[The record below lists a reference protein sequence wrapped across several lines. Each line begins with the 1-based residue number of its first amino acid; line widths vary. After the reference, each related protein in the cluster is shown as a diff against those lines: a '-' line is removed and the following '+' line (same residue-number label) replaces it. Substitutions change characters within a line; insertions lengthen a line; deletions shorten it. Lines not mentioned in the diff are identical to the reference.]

1 MFDIYNGVIKI
12 FNKELLE
19 KCDIEKSKRKLLDNL
34 TTLFYSDQE
43 QKEARAKINEILDC
57 TPHIIFY
64 TGRLIHLKQYIK
76 MSQVNGMVRVKEM
89 TALAE
94 LLHSIRKIQY
104 LPTKLKLRSEDRA
117 LQGFLRNLTPRVT
130 FEMIGK
136 VLCKAQRLLEGDD

>member
-1 MFDIYNGVIKI
+1 
-12 FNKELLE
+12 
-19 KCDIEKSKRKLLDNL
+19 
-34 TTLFYSDQE
+34 
-43 QKEARAKINEILDC
+43 
-57 TPHIIFY
+57 
-64 TGRLIHLKQYIK
+64 
-76 MSQVNGMVRVKEM
+76 MVRVKEM

-136 VLCKAQRLLEGDD
+136 VLCKAQRLLEGDE